1 MIGVDHD
8 LLTAQNL
15 LLATVHEVVLVHTIF
30 LPLRG
35 VLLTTGAAREHCARI
50 KVTIGV
56 TL

>member
-1 MIGVDHD
+1 MVGVDHN

-15 LLATVHEVVLVHTIF
+15 LFTTVHEVVLVHTIF

-35 VLLTTGAAREHCARI
+35 VLLTASAAGEHCTRI